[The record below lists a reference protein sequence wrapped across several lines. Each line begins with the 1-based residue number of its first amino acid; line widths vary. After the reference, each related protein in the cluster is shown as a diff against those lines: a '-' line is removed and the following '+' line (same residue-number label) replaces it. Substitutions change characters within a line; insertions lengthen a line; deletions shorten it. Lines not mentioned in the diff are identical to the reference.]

1 MATQFATSDIS
12 ARGQE
17 ATVEETPMDLGQQA
31 EDQVDEV
38 EQPKEPEPVKP
49 ASRFGCASE

>member
-1 MATQFATSDIS
+1 MATQFTTSDIC

-17 ATVEETPMDLGQQA
+17 ATVEETPMDFGQQ
-31 EDQVDEV
+31 EEQVEQV

-49 ASRFGCASE
+49 ASCFGCASE

>member
-1 MATQFATSDIS
+1 MATQFAASDIS
-12 ARGQE
+12 GRGQE
-17 ATVEETPMDLGQQA
+17 ATVEETPMDLEQQ
-31 EDQVDEV
+31 EEQVEQV